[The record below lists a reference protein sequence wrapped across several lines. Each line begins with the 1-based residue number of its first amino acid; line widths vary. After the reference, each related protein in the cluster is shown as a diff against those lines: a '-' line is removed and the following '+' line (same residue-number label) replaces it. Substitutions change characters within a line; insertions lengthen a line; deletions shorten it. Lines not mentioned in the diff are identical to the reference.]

1 MKAAVFKEI
10 GKPLSIEDVPIP
22 KLENEKEVLLK
33 VKATGVCHGD
43 LHVIMGDWKYE
54 VPVTTPIILGHEIVG
69 EVVEGGTRFKK
80 GDLVMVYN
88 AFGCKE
94 CKHCKAGYYQF
105 CERVKVLGVH
115 LNGGYA
121 EYVKV
126 PDEDFLIKV
135 DGNPI
140 QLAPLADAGVTAYS
154 ATKGIQAG
162 DKVLVVGTGSVALL
176 AIQILKSLGA
186 EVSVVSRSPARL
198 SKAEEL
204 GADHV
209 YYRKKTYP
217 SLYTSIVGKKFD
229 YILDFVGSDE
239 TLDDVTWLLDRR
251 GELRII
257 GEFGGQLNVPEQLLV
272 LRGLRIKGIL
282 YGTMEDMINVIKL
295 FKDGKLKT
303 LPVPYY
309 LDEINDAL
317 NDLMQERILGR
328 AVIIPS

>member
-1 MKAAVFKEI
+1 MKAAVFREI
-10 GKPLSIEDVPIP
+10 GKPLSIEDVPLP
-22 KLENEKEVLLK
+22 RLESNKEVLLK
-33 VKATGVCHGD
+33 VRATGVCHGD
-43 LHVIMGDWKYE
+43 LHLIMGDWQYE
-54 VPVTTPIILGHEIVG
+54 IPVNTPIILGHEIVG
-69 EVVEGGTRFKK
+69 EVVEGGTKFQK

-115 LNGGYA
+115 LNGGFA

-126 PDEDFLIKV
+126 PDEDFLMRV
-135 DGNPI
+135 EGNPI

-154 ATKGIQAG
+154 ATRGIKEG
-162 DKVLVVGTGSVALL
+162 DKVLVVGTGAVALL
-176 AIQILKSLGA
+176 AIQILKSLKA
-186 EVSVVSRSPARL
+186 EVSVVSRNPTRL
-198 SKAEEL
+198 AKAEEL

-229 YILDFVGSDE
+229 YIIDFVGSNE
-239 TLDDVTWLLDRR
+239 TLDEVAWLLDRR
-251 GELRII
+251 GELRIV
-257 GEFGGQLNVPEQLLV
+257 GEFGGQISLPEQLLV
-272 LRGLRIKGIL
+272 LRGLKLQGVL
-282 YGTMEDMINVIKL
+282 YGTMDDMKGVINL
-295 FKDGKLKT
+295 YNSGKLKT
-303 LPVPYY
+303 LAVPYY